1 MIITTAAPALVIMRM
16 SGDWSIVL
24 IGTLKMVTNWFV
36 LDKKYLVDSV
46 ALNNFG
52 P

>member
-1 MIITTAAPALVIMRM
+1 MMITTAAPALVMMRI
-16 SGDWSIVL
+16 SGDWSKLLMGTLQVL
-24 IGTLKMVTNWFV
+24 ITVFV
-36 LDKKYLVDSV
+36 KNIYLVDSV